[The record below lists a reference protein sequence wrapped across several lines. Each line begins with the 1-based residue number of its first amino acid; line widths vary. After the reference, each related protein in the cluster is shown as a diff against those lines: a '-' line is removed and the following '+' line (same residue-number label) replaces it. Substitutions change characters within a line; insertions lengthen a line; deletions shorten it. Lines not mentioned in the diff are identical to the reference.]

1 MMKKIFKEIVTSTL
15 IGIGITMVFAITME
29 VFFTTELETLK
40 TIYLN
45 IFWLDTGAVIGCGIG
60 LLNMLKISKCMK
72 EMLWGL
78 YSILICIINT
88 VLVNIFILNY
98 RFFDNLLWL
107 IPIYI
112 VFYLLV
118 LFFFWIYEKISNNI

>member
-1 MMKKIFKEIVTSTL
+1 MMKKVFKEIVASTL

-29 VFFTTELETLK
+29 VFFATELEALK
-40 TIYLN
+40 IIYLN

-60 LLNMLKISKCMK
+60 IFNILRISESMKKII
-72 EMLWGL
+72 WGL
-78 YSILICIINT
+78 YSVLICIINT
-88 VLVNIFILNY
+88 VLVNILILNY
-98 RFFDNLLWL
+98 GFSDNLLWL
-107 IPIYI
+107 IPVYI